1 MTGPDTERALKLTE
15 KSMSVS
21 NALTQRE
28 WLALAR
34 RSGFRRTGITPLSHE
49 ALPNLERFERMA
61 ERFMTHPRSAR
72 LLSRGLGLRLIENVS
87 AGYLMAE
94 SVRQGLHTYDMITL
108 TRR

>member
-21 NALTQRE
+21 NALTQ
-28 WLALAR
+28 
-34 RSGFRRTGITPLSHE
+34 
-49 ALPNLERFERMA
+49 
-61 ERFMTHPRSAR
+61 